1 MQTPI
6 EIDSKN
12 TSSKDKSEKFDR
24 FEKAERALQAAL
36 TKSKL
41 TLGPTAPRLL
51 THKPQV
57 AANAVRCGLTGQT
70 VFLTPF
76 EMRDYLTAG
85 RALVGELQPITAR
98 EIQLAQNIV
107 DTQWRF
113 NMCGALATMCQ
124 TSGAVLESQALYEA
138 NPHLLHIEQDS
149 VEAEHVLVH
158 SHALSLRRQCEGPNV
173 YEKLGRQETR
183 LWCLLCSLNN
193 EYERIHQRGNKAAR
207 DAWTQE
213 LCPSY
218 TWYNKLT
225 ELADQ
230 LLEAREELTQK
241 SAVETFTISS
251 EGEPVS
257 DAESVPSE
265 EKLFCKKVLRIL
277 RPLTPA
283 TLATYEKAHRI
294 GLTTELEETMF
305 PIPAPESPRL

>member
-1 MQTPI
+1 MKTPI
-6 EIDSKN
+6 EINSKEK
-12 TSSKDKSEKFDR
+12 TEKFEA
-24 FEKAERALQAAL
+24 FEKSERALQAAL

-57 AANAVRCGLTGQT
+57 AANALRCGLTGQT

-85 RALVGELQPITAR
+85 RGLIGELQPITQR
-98 EIQLAQNIV
+98 EIHLAQSIV

-113 NMCGALATMCQ
+113 NRCGALETICQ
-124 TSGAVLESQALYEA
+124 TSGAILESQALYEA
-138 NPHLLHIEQDS
+138 NPHLLHVEQDS
-149 VEAEHVLVH
+149 VEAEHILAH

-173 YEKLGRQETR
+173 YEKLSRHETR
-183 LWCLLCSLNN
+183 LWRLLCSLND
-193 EYERIHQRGNKAAR
+193 EYERIHRRGNKAAR
-207 DAWTQE
+207 DAWTKE
-213 LCPSY
+213 ICPSY

-241 SAVETFTISS
+241 SVVETITISS

-257 DAESVPSE
+257 DAESLPSE
-265 EKLFCKKVLRIL
+265 AKLFCKKVIRIL
-277 RPLTPA
+277 RPLTK
-283 TLATYEKAHRI
+283 TTIETYEKAHRI
-294 GLTTELEETMF
+294 GLTSELEESMF
-305 PIPAPESPRL
+305 PNPAPGGCFQG